1 MKIYTLRGFSDG
13 SHNWRRECQIS
24 KKNYC
29 ALFLIAFGVTT
40 VGLLGVETSF
50 SLFILT
56 GVLQSYVFGVP
67 VNDLLVACKI

>member
-29 ALFLIAFGVTT
+29 ALFLIAFEVTT
-40 VGLLGVETSF
+40 VGLLGGEASF